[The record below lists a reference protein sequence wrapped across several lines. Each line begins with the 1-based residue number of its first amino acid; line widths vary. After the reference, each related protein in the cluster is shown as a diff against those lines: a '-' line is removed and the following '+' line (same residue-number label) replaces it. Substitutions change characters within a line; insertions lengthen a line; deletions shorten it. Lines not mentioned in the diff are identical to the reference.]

1 MEKKGAL
8 GMDTLRALADHAIR
22 RVLCGLVLGIVAIM
36 TGLAHAPMMAL
47 QSGALLTAALWLGL
61 WGLALVMPD
70 RDLRGTRLWRQLS
83 ALAGDKAFR
92 IRSRE
97 GHRQLAAILAERL
110 MWHADRAGMA
120 ALSLGGITLLAFGY
134 RALRP

>member
-1 MEKKGAL
+1 
-8 GMDTLRALADHAIR
+8 MDTLRALADQAIR
-22 RVLCGLVLGIVAIM
+22 RVLLGLVLGIVVIM
-36 TGLAHAPMMAL
+36 AGLAQAPLLAL
-47 QSGALLTAALWLGL
+47 QSGALLTAALWLIL
-61 WGLALVMPD
+61 WGLALSVPR
-70 RDLRGTRLWRQLS
+70 RDLRGTQLWRQLS
-83 ALAGDKAFR
+83 TLAGGRAAR
-92 IRSRE
+92 LRGHE